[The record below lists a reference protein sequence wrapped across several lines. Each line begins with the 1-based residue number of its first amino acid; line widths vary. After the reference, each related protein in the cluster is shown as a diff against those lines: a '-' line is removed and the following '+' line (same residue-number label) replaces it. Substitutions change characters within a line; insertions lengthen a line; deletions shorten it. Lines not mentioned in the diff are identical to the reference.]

1 LTVEPL
7 KSVISQDVD
16 APLSSPASEQS
27 DELGFSSLLDIFSQT
42 GTALDRATASERSF
56 AAGSGDLQ
64 AMIIDRASA
73 DAMLEAG
80 SAAASRSA
88 QSLQTILNMQV

>member
-1 LTVEPL
+1 MTVEPL
-7 KSVISQDVD
+7 NSSALQDVD
-16 APLSSPASEQS
+16 APLASPPSEQG
-27 DELGFSSLLDIFSQT
+27 DPLGFSALLDMFSQA
-42 GTALDRATASERSF
+42 GTALDSATAAERSF

-64 AMIIDRASA
+64 TMIIDRASA

-88 QSLQTILNMQV
+88 QSMQTILNMQV